1 MSLVSFSPRAVARV
15 RLLAILAGAA
25 FALGALPNAAV
36 AQEYTAAR
44 KLGRGL
50 AGAGGGFLE
59 VPGCI
64 TKRYKKQGPAVGFTV
79 GFAEGIGRFALRELV
94 GTYEIVTS
102 WFEIPPGFRPVMQPE
117 FPWGYFDG
125 SSERSRTEYGSAR
138 ARSGSGSRARRSSSS
153 ASGDF

>member
-1 MSLVSFSPRAVARV
+1 MSLVPQASRAIGIARA
-15 RLLAILAGAA
+15 LALVLGAA
-25 FALGALPNAAV
+25 FVASTLPDAAR

-50 AGAGGGFLE
+50 AGAGSGFLE

-64 TKRYKKQGPAVGFTV
+64 TKRYKKQGPAVGFSV
-79 GFAEGIGRFALRELV
+79 GLAEGIGRFALRELV
-94 GTYEIVTS
+94 GGYEIATS
-102 WFEIPPGFRPVMQPE
+102 WFEVPPGFRPVMQPE

-125 SSERSRTEYGSAR
+125 STERSRSDYGST
-138 ARSGSGSRARRSSSS
+138 RSRSGSRARRSSST